1 MKDKKQGTVS
11 RLRAAFIAA
20 TVLVSAFSGA
30 AYAQE
35 LQAPSA
41 GITQTAPVCQLD
53 IKELTRQLV
62 ERDFPG
68 ESAIF
73 FVAAYNDI
81 QCEVPEDM
89 ANVAV
94 VVKRA
99 EGETLF
105 GIFHIH
111 SRHKANILTTAVS
124 FNDDMRWTP
133 LTKETDWKAPWCD
146 IIKNVYEEGN
156 QVEPCGEFWANAFRR
171 SGMAPP
177 RVLPYLMPTTTSIH
191 IESQSRKQ
199 GDRHEETA
207 ECLGGNRH
215 VGRRELGR
223 QRVHLPRLNR

>member
-20 TVLVSAFSGA
+20 AVLVSAFSGA
-30 AYAQE
+30 TYAQE

-41 GITQTAPVCQLD
+41 GITQTAHVCQLD

-68 ESAIF
+68 ESAIS
-73 FVAAYNDI
+73 FVRAYNDI
-81 QCEVPEDM
+81 RCEVPEDM
-89 ANVAV
+89 ANVVA

-124 FNDDMRWTP
+124 FNDDMR
-133 LTKETDWKAPWCD
+133 D
-146 IIKNVYEEGN
+146 GH
-156 QVEPCGEFWANAFRR
+156 R
-171 SGMAPP
+171 
-177 RVLPYLMPTTTSIH
+177 
-191 IESQSRKQ
+191 
-199 GDRHEETA
+199 
-207 ECLGGNRH
+207 
-215 VGRRELGR
+215 
-223 QRVHLPRLNR
+223 LPRQQAGRHRGVISSKMFMGKATRSSYVGDPGRML

>member
-1 MKDKKQGTVS
+1 MRHFSVVAMLVS

-30 AYAQE
+30 TYARE

-53 IKELTRQLV
+53 KKELTRQLV

-68 ESAIF
+68 ESVLS
-73 FVAAYNDI
+73 FVRAYNDVR
-81 QCEVPEDM
+81 CEIPEDM
-89 ANVAV
+89 ANVVA

-99 EGETLF
+99 ESEALF

-133 LTKETDWKAPWCD
+133 FTKETDWKAPWCD
-146 IIKNVYEEGN
+146 IIKIVYEERN
-156 QVEPCGEFWANAFRR
+156 QVEPCGEFWANALIR
-171 SGMAPP
+171 
-177 RVLPYLMPTTTSIH
+177 
-191 IESQSRKQ
+191 
-199 GDRHEETA
+199 
-207 ECLGGNRH
+207 
-215 VGRRELGR
+215 
-223 QRVHLPRLNR
+223 

>member
-11 RLRAAFIAA
+11 RLRVAFIGA
-20 TVLVSAFSGA
+20 TVFVSAFSGA

-35 LQAPSA
+35 LQAPSE

-68 ESAIF
+68 ESAIS
-73 FVAAYNDI
+73 FVRAYNDI

-111 SRHKANILTTAVS
+111 SRHKANILATAVS
-124 FNDDMRWTP
+124 FNDYMRWTP

-156 QVEPCGEFWANAFRR
+156 QVEPCGKSWAIALIGYKPDHHFT
-171 SGMAPP
+171 SAIGGK
-177 RVLPYLMPTTTSIH
+177 PT
-191 IESQSRKQ
+191 
-199 GDRHEETA
+199 
-207 ECLGGNRH
+207 
-215 VGRRELGR
+215 
-223 QRVHLPRLNR
+223 